1 MIYLVSNNL
10 SLFEEDCYE
19 RISLAAAVNLVN
31 SWECIQFHVETGGRN
46 PHLVPLLCAQFV
58 NKKEDTQIVVD
69 CQNNNNILAFKPH
82 PTKGDKYSL
91 YIDQGAY
98 DARCFDFI
106 SRFCGRTDI
115 IERVEKGE
123 FKVKP
128 LFDLI

>member
-1 MIYLVSNNL
+1 MANIYKDGDYVTIRTYKGVYLIGYS
-10 SLFEEDCYE
+10 S
-19 RISLAAAVNLVN
+19 
-31 SWECIQFHVETGGRN
+31 
-46 PHLVPLLCAQFV
+46 
-58 NKKEDTQIVVD
+58 
-69 CQNNNNILAFKPH
+69 ILAFKPA
-82 PTKGDKYSL
+82 PRYKDKYSM

>member
-1 MIYLVSNNL
+1 MATVYKDGDYVTLRTNKGVYLIG
-10 SLFEEDCYE
+10 Y
-19 RISLAAAVNLVN
+19 I
-31 SWECIQFHVETGGRN
+31 
-46 PHLVPLLCAQFV
+46 
-58 NKKEDTQIVVD
+58 
-69 CQNNNNILAFKPH
+69 NILAFKLH
-82 PTKGDKYSL
+82 PTKGDKYRL

-115 IERVEKGE
+115 IERVENGE

>member
-1 MIYLVSNNL
+1 MATIYKDGDYATL
-10 SLFEEDCYE
+10 
-19 RISLAAAVNLVN
+19 R
-31 SWECIQFHVETGGRN
+31 T
-46 PHLVPLLCAQFV
+46 
-58 NKKEDTQIVVD
+58 NKGVYLIGYGS
-69 CQNNNNILAFKPH
+69 ILAFKPA
-82 PTKGDKYSL
+82 PRYKDKYSL

-98 DARCFDFI
+98 ENRCFNLI

>member
-1 MIYLVSNNL
+1 MATVYKDGEYVTLRTNKGVYLIG
-10 SLFEEDCYE
+10 Y
-19 RISLAAAVNLVN
+19 
-31 SWECIQFHVETGGRN
+31 
-46 PHLVPLLCAQFV
+46 
-58 NKKEDTQIVVD
+58 
-69 CQNNNNILAFKPH
+69 NNILAFKPH

-115 IERVEKGE
+115 VERVEKGE

-128 LFDLI
+128 LQNLI